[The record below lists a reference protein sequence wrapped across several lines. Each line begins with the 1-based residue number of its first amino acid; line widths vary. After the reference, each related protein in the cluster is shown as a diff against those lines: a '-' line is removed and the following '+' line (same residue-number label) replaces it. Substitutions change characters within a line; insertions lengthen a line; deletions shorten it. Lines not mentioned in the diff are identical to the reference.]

1 MIQGKKVIVVL
12 PAYNAGKTL
21 ERTVAAIPREGV
33 DDIILVDDASR
44 DETVRV
50 ARSLGLGEVLVH
62 PRNSGYGAN
71 QKTCYRAALGR
82 GADIVVML
90 HPDYQYDPRLI
101 PAMAGMVASGIYGI
115 VLASRI
121 LGSGSTGALAGGMPW
136 WKYVANR
143 ALTAFQNLLTGAK
156 LSEYHTGYRAYSAA
170 ALREIPF
177 LANSDDFVFDNQLLV
192 QAVAAGVPIGE
203 VSCPTRYEPESSSI
217 SFARSVR
224 YGLGVLGTTL
234 AFRAW
239 RWGLAKPRFLAF
251 SAGDFVAGGGGA
263 EDPVAREQVVHERDR
278 ARGEDL

>member
-21 ERTVAAIPREGV
+21 ERTVAAIPREGI
-33 DDIILVDDASR
+33 DDIVLVDDASH
-44 DETVRV
+44 DATVAL
-50 ARSLGLGEVLVH
+50 ARSLGLEVIVH
-62 PRNSGYGAN
+62 ERNSGYGAN
-71 QKTCYRAALGR
+71 QKTCYRAALDR

-90 HPDYQYDPRLI
+90 HPDYQYEPRLI
-101 PAMAGMVASGIYGI
+101 TAMAGLVASGVYGI
-115 VLASRI
+115 VLGSRI
-121 LGSGSTGALAGGMPW
+121 LGSGPTGALAGGMPL

-156 LSEYHTGYRAYSAA
+156 LSEYHTGYRAYSAQ
-170 ALREIPF
+170 ALRAIPL

-192 QAVAAGVPIGE
+192 QAIAAGIPIGE

-224 YGLGVLGTTL
+224 YGLGVVGTTV

-239 RWGLAKPRFLAF
+239 RWKLARPRFLAF
-251 SAGDFVAGGGGA
+251 SAGDFVAAARRA
-263 EDPVAREQVVHERDR
+263 EDPVARQ
-278 ARGEDL
+278 

>member
-177 LANSDDFVFDNQLLV
+177 LANSDDFVFDNQLL
-192 QAVAAGVPIGE
+192 QRWPPARSSASSSA
-203 VSCPTRYEPESSSI
+203 PTLRASESSLDQLRATWCATGWACRRPSP
-217 SFARSVR
+217 SGARRQGS
-224 YGLGVLGTTL
+224 L
-234 AFRAW
+234 AAPRLQRAI
-239 RWGLAKPRFLAF
+239 
-251 SAGDFVAGGGGA
+251 FVAGQSGRSSC
-263 EDPVAREQVVHERDR
+263 ARRGSSR
-278 ARGEDL
+278 A